1 LTDDRKRFSATRT
14 AESVSPSSLL
24 RGLVTPARPA
34 PPPRA
39 RPGIP
44 VPGEVIAGKYSVEE
58 VLGEGGMGVVLAA
71 RHTSL
76 GQRVAI
82 KFLIGQ
88 AAADPTAVA
97 RFLRE
102 ARAAAVLSNE
112 HIARVHDVGTL
123 ETGEP
128 YLVME
133 YLAGADLGEI
143 LRRLGT
149 IPVPDA
155 VGAVLQ
161 ACEGLAEAHAR
172 GIIHRDLKPSN
183 LFVST
188 RMDGTPLVKVLDFGI
203 SKMTEI
209 TWDGQPESLTA
220 SGLVMGSPLYM
231 SPEQIRSSRDVDV
244 RGDVW
249 ALGVILYELLS
260 GVAPFAANTMG
271 ATLAKIFSET
281 PPPVGRLRPEVP
293 QELSA
298 VVAQCLEKDLAR
310 RVQNVGELASRLAPF
325 ANRED
330 VVSAER
336 ILRVSG
342 IPAAPAA
349 PPAASPVASTV
360 GPGEAPRGRTPGPQP
375 APASASQSSGGHRGE
390 TEAPWSASQ
399 GTRLPRTG
407 RVTVI
412 AGGIALCVAG
422 AAIALFVMR
431 APRAHGEAV
440 PSPALPAAPLPGP
453 AQGPVSPSATTAP
466 RASIEAPASPATA
479 PAPIAATAQTATA
492 ESAAHAMRGS
502 GPAVSAGPAHAPPP
516 SRTVTAAKP
525 SGAPPVSH
533 AAAPVKGNADPL
545 GIQPE

>member
-1 LTDDRKRFSATRT
+1 
-14 AESVSPSSLL
+14 
-24 RGLVTPARPA
+24 
-34 PPPRA
+34 
-39 RPGIP
+39 

-71 RHTSL
+71 RHASL

-88 AAADPTAVA
+88 AAVDPTAVA

-203 SKMTEI
+203 SKMTE
-209 TWDGQPESLTA
+209 TAWDGQPESLTA

-249 ALGVILYELLS
+249 ALGVILYELLT
-260 GVAPFAANTMG
+260 GAPPFAANTMG

-281 PPPVGRLRPEVP
+281 PAPVGRLRPEVP
-293 QELSA
+293 EELAA
-298 VVAQCLEKDLAR
+298 VVAQCLEKELTR
-310 RVQNVGELASRLAPF
+310 RVQNIGELASRLAPF
-325 ANRED
+325 ASRED
-330 VVSAER
+330 AVSVER

-349 PPAASPVASTV
+349 PPAASPPVASTV
-360 GPGEAPRGRTPGPQP
+360 GSAEVPQRGTPTPQPAP
-375 APASASQSSGGHRGE
+375 APASASASQPSRDPRGE
-390 TEAPWSASQ
+390 TEPPWHRSSSERY
-399 GTRLPRTG
+399 RLPRTG
-407 RVTVI
+407 RATVI

-422 AAIALFVMR
+422 AAIAAFVMR
-431 APRAHGEAV
+431 APRGAGVTPAPAAAGASSTV
-440 PSPALPAAPLPGP
+440 VSALPAP
-453 AQGPVSPSATTAP
+453 QATVPT
-466 RASIEAPASPATA
+466 ATA
-479 PAPIAATAQTATA
+479 PAQPTPEPPASVAA
-492 ESAAHAMRGS
+492 AAAS
-502 GPAVSAGPAHAPPP
+502 G
-516 SRTVTAAKP
+516 VTAASSATSP
-525 SGAPPVSH
+525 TLHGG
-533 AAAPVKGNADPL
+533 AAPAANPSPARVAPTQRAASGGRPTAGTGASPAASRAKGNADPL

>member
-1 LTDDRKRFSATRT
+1 VTDDRKRLSATRT

-24 RGLVTPARPA
+24 RGLVAPARPA

-71 RHTSL
+71 RHASL

-133 YLAGADLGEI
+133 YLGGADLGEI
-143 LRRLGT
+143 LRRLGS

-203 SKMTEI
+203 SKMTES
-209 TWDGQPESLTA
+209 TWDGRQESLTA

-244 RGDVW
+244 RSDVW
-249 ALGVILYELLS
+249 ALGVILYELLT
-260 GVAPFAANTMG
+260 GVAPFAAETMG
-271 ATLAKIFSET
+271 ATLAKIFAET
-281 PPPVGRLRPEVP
+281 PAPVGRLRPEVP
-293 QELSA
+293 EELA
-298 VVAQCLEKDLAR
+298 VVVAHCLEKDLAR

-330 VVSAER
+330 SVSVER

-342 IPAAPAA
+342 IPAAPPA
-349 PPAASPVASTV
+349 PSPAASTMGAAEVQQAGS
-360 GPGEAPRGRTPGPQP
+360 GAGSRSGSR
-375 APASASQSSGGHRGE
+375 SASQASRERRGE
-390 TEAPWSASQ
+390 TEPPWHRSASQ
-399 GTRLPRTG
+399 GYRVPRAG
-407 RVTVI
+407 RGAVI
-412 AGGIALCVAG
+412 AAGVAACVAVG
-422 AAIALFVMR
+422 AIAVFVLR
-431 APRAHGEAV
+431 APARRTE
-440 PSPALPAAPLPGP
+440 PPAAAAVAPSQISSEAASAQASAPPGSTP
-453 AQGPVSPSATTAP
+453 ARATPEPPASVAAANPSAAAAGIATTAQAAP
-466 RASIEAPASPATA
+466 RGAPSAPHTSPA
-479 PAPIAATAQTATA
+479 
-492 ESAAHAMRGS
+492 R
-502 GPAVSAGPAHAPPP
+502 
-516 SRTVTAAKP
+516 
-525 SGAPPVSH
+525 
-533 AAAPVKGNADPL
+533 AAPVPRVATGATPTASAAPSPTRTTAKGNADPL

>member
-1 LTDDRKRFSATRT
+1 
-14 AESVSPSSLL
+14 
-24 RGLVTPARPA
+24 
-34 PPPRA
+34 
-39 RPGIP
+39 

-249 ALGVILYELLS
+249 ALGVILYELLT

-293 QELSA
+293 EELSA
-298 VVAQCLEKDLAR
+298 VVAQCLDKDIAR

-330 VVSAER
+330 VVSVER
-336 ILRVSG
+336 IMRVSG

-349 PPAASPVASTV
+349 PQAAPPVAATVGSAEPAQRATPAPQAAPAA
-360 GPGEAPRGRTPGPQP
+360 
-375 APASASQSSGGHRGE
+375 ASQSSRDRRGE
-390 TEAPWSASQ
+390 TEPPWHRSASERH
-399 GTRLPRTG
+399 RLPRTG
-407 RVTVI
+407 RVTAI

-422 AAIALFVMR
+422 ATIAAFVMR
-431 APRAHGEAV
+431 AQRGPGRTPAPVAAGA
-440 PSPALPAAPLPGP
+440 PSVIVPALPAPAITATATATAPPP
-453 AQGPVSPSATTAP
+453 ATAEPMAAVTAASGSAGAAASTATSPASHGGAAPVAHPSPAHIAPAP
-466 RASIEAPASPATA
+466 RAASGGRPTAGTGGPPAASPA
-479 PAPIAATAQTATA
+479 
-492 ESAAHAMRGS
+492 
-502 GPAVSAGPAHAPPP
+502 
-516 SRTVTAAKP
+516 
-525 SGAPPVSH
+525 
-533 AAAPVKGNADPL
+533 KGNADPL

>member
-1 LTDDRKRFSATRT
+1 VTEDRKRFSATRT

-24 RGLVTPARPA
+24 RGLVAPAHPA
-34 PPPRA
+34 PPPRP

-44 VPGEVIAGKYSVEE
+44 VTGEIIAGKYSVEE

-88 AAADPTAVA
+88 AAGDPTAVA

-102 ARAAAVLSNE
+102 ARAAAVLSSE

-188 RMDGTPLVKVLDFGI
+188 RMDGSPLVKVLDFGI
-203 SKMTEI
+203 SKMTESA
-209 TWDGQPESLTA
+209 WDGRQESLTA

-244 RGDVW
+244 RSDVW
-249 ALGVILYELLS
+249 AFGVILYELLT
-260 GVAPFAANTMG
+260 GVPPFAAETMG
-271 ATLAKIFSET
+271 ATLAKIFAET
-281 PPPVGRLRPEVP
+281 PAPVGRLRPEVP
-293 QELSA
+293 EELAA
-298 VVAQCLEKDLAR
+298 VIAQCLERDLAR
-310 RVQNVGELASRLAPF
+310 RVQSVGELASRLAPF

-330 VVSAER
+330 TVSVDR

-342 IPAAPAA
+342 MPAAPAA
-349 PPAASPVASTV
+349 TSPVASTV
-360 GPGEAPRGRTPGPQP
+360 GPGEAPQW
-375 APASASQSSGGHRGE
+375 ASGSSSGSGSGSQSSPDRRGE
-390 TEAPWSASQ
+390 TEPPWHRSASQ
-399 GTRLPRTG
+399 GYRVPRRGRATAIATG
-407 RVTVI
+407 V
-412 AGGIALCVAG
+412 ALSLAG
-422 AAIALFVMR
+422 AAVAGIVAVVMR
-431 APRAHGEAV
+431 SPARSTETPAAPAAPGSSSPVVSALPPAQAAAPSGSTPARTAAEPLASIAAATGSASAPPPPGAGALTAHPSPPRVAPAPRA
-440 PSPALPAAPLPGP
+440 
-453 AQGPVSPSATTAP
+453 
-466 RASIEAPASPATA
+466 AS
-479 PAPIAATAQTATA
+479 
-492 ESAAHAMRGS
+492 G
-502 GPAVSAGPAHAPPP
+502 
-516 SRTVTAAKP
+516 AKP
-525 SGAPPVSH
+525 SASAGAPTKASS
-533 AAAPVKGNADPL
+533 AKGNADPL